1 MKVDG
6 RDGADEL
13 FEATIALHSF
23 LDVCAAA
30 AFFNI
35 YSDLHSVLCCLC
47 FLQAQKK
54 VRAAAKHAKKP
65 LPDPKAK
72 AKAKATRGRG
82 RGRGRGK
89 GRGRGGR
96 KQEEQKDEH
105 EEDQQQDEETH
116 PSDPEKN
123 SEMAE
128 IDEEDKANKEEV
140 LIDSDEEQR
149 KGARPRGKNVPKRA
163 RASPKNK
170 TAKTAKSPKRKRRA
184 AARFKLEH
192 TMNVQ
197 LNVQS
202 HLHLALVDLR
212 EVSAASPAA
221 TSANVRRDPERA
233 PTGLT
238 PELSKRSAKRKVD
251 DTKPTEAKAA
261 KIEAR

>member
-1 MKVDG
+1 M
-6 RDGADEL
+6 
-13 FEATIALHSF
+13 
-23 LDVCAAA
+23 CAQLQLSL
-30 AFFNI
+30 

-96 KQEEQKDEH
+96 KQEE
-105 EEDQQQDEETH
+105 EDQQQDEETH

-140 LIDSDEEQR
+140 LIDSDEEQQ

-184 AARFKLEH
+184 AARFKLEP

-251 DTKPTEAKAA
+251 DTKSTEAKAA